1 MRGQATKEADMAVAV
16 IGNAGTREQYDAIA
30 ERINAEGIPDG
41 AVIHTAAETPDGVR
55 IMDVW
60 ESREA
65 FERFQEER
73 IMPLARELGI
83 DMSSGQEPK
92 VLELFE
98 VIVNEEARV
107 S

>member
-1 MRGQATKEADMAVAV
+1 MAVAV
-16 IGNAGTREQYDAIA
+16 IGNAGTREQYDTIA

-41 AVIHTAAETPDGVR
+41 AVIHTAADTPDGVR

-73 IMPLARELGI
+73 IGPLARELGI
-83 DMSSGQEPK
+83 DMSAGQRPE
-92 VLELFE
+92 VYELFD
-98 VIVNEEARV
+98 VRMNEAARV
-107 S
+107 